1 MVTPRHLKLRARDID
16 DMAVMAAMLQ
26 EAVVRP
32 AEMTYQAREKRFV
45 MVISRFR
52 WEDPEVK
59 PDPAGEAVSDGE
71 SQAPEAQAVTQA
83 DTRADTQ
90 VDGQEDVRFE
100 DARFEDAGPRPL
112 YERVNAGLCIENV
125 RGVRTQKLD
134 LRDKD
139 QVFSLLTV
147 EVRPR
152 ALTLVF
158 SGGALVRLEVS
169 SIACFLEDL
178 GEPWPTPWLPL
189 HETEESEASAAD
201 TAESGAGE

>member
-1 MVTPRHLKLRARDID
+1 MVEPRHLKLRARDLD

-26 EAVVRP
+26 DAVVRP

-59 PDPAGEAVSDGE
+59 PDPAGEEMSDAEPHG
-71 SQAPEAQAVTQA
+71 P
-83 DTRADTQ
+83 DTRAGDQ
-90 VDGQEDVRFE
+90 ADDQGDDQGDDQK
-100 DARFEDAGPRPL
+100 DARFEDAGLRPL

-125 RGVRTQKLD
+125 RRVRIQKLD
-134 LRDKD
+134 LRDQD
-139 QVFSLLTV
+139 QVLSLLTV

-152 ALTLVF
+152 TLTLVF
-158 SGGALVRLEVS
+158 SGGALVRLEIS
-169 SIACFLEDL
+169 AIACFLEDL

-189 HETEESEASAAD
+189 HETEESEVSAAD
-201 TAESGAGE
+201 TAASGAGE

>member
-1 MVTPRHLKLRARDID
+1 MVRPRHLKLRARDLD

-26 EAVVRP
+26 DAVVRP

-59 PDPAGEAVSDGE
+59 PDPEGEEASGGA
-71 SQAPEAQAVTQA
+71 SQAPEFEMESQADAQAGTQM
-83 DTRADTQ
+83 DS
-90 VDGQEDVRFE
+90 QEDARFE

-134 LRDKD
+134 LRNKD
-139 QVFSLLTV
+139 QVLSLLTV

-178 GEPWPTPWLPL
+178 GEPWATPWLPL
-189 HETEESEASAAD
+189 HETEERDVSAAD
-201 TAESGAGE
+201 TAESGASE

>member
-1 MVTPRHLKLRARDID
+1 MVTPRHLKLRARDLD

-26 EAVVRP
+26 DAVVRP

-59 PDPAGEAVSDGE
+59 PDPAGEGVSDGE
-71 SQAPEAQAVTQA
+71 SQAPESPADTQA
-83 DTRADTQ
+83 DTQAAGQ
-90 VDGQEDVRFE
+90 SDGQE
-100 DARFEDAGPRPL
+100 DARFEDAGPRPH

-134 LRDKD
+134 LKDKD

>member
-1 MVTPRHLKLRARDID
+1 MVSPSHLKLRARDLD

-26 EAVVRP
+26 DAVVRP

-59 PDPAGEAVSDGE
+59 PDPADEEVSDGE
-71 SQAPEAQAVTQA
+71 SQAPEAQADSQA
-83 DTRADTQ
+83 D
-90 VDGQEDVRFE
+90 GQE

-125 RGVRTQKLD
+125 RRVRTQKLD
-134 LRDKD
+134 LKDKD

-147 EVRPR
+147 EVRAR
-152 ALTLVF
+152 TLTLVF

>member
-1 MVTPRHLKLRARDID
+1 MVTPRHLKLRARDLD

-26 EAVVRP
+26 DAVVRP

-152 ALTLVF
+152 MLTLVF

>member
-1 MVTPRHLKLRARDID
+1 MVTPRHLKLRARDLD

-26 EAVVRP
+26 DAVVRP
-32 AEMTYQAREKRFV
+32 TEMTYQARETRFV

-52 WEDPEVK
+52 WEDPEVN
-59 PDPAGEAVSDGE
+59 PDPAGEEVSDAE
-71 SQAPEAQAVTQA
+71 PHAPDTQA
-83 DTRADTQ
+83 GDQADDQ
-90 VDGQEDVRFE
+90 E
-100 DARFEDAGPRPL
+100 DARFEDAGLRPL

-125 RGVRTQKLD
+125 RRVRIQQLD

-139 QVFSLLTV
+139 QVLSLLTV

-152 ALTLVF
+152 TLTLVF

-169 SIACFLEDL
+169 AISCFLEDL

-189 HETEESEASAAD
+189 HETEEREVSAAD
-201 TAESGAGE
+201 TAETGAGE

>member
-1 MVTPRHLKLRARDID
+1 MVRPRHLKLRARDLD

-26 EAVVRP
+26 DAVVRP
-32 AEMTYQAREKRFV
+32 AEMAYQAREKRFV

-59 PDPAGEAVSDGE
+59 PDPAGEAASDGE
-71 SQAPEAQAVTQA
+71 SQTP
-83 DTRADTQ
+83 DSRADTQ
-90 VDGQEDVRFE
+90 ADARMDGQEDARFE
-100 DARFEDAGPRPL
+100 DARFEDAGPRTL

-134 LRDKD
+134 LGDRD
-139 QVFSLLTV
+139 QVMSLLTV
-147 EVRPR
+147 EARPN

-178 GEPWPTPWLPL
+178 GEPWATPWLPL
-189 HETEESEASAAD
+189 HEAEESEVGAAD
-201 TAESGAGE
+201 TAESGAESGASE

>member
-1 MVTPRHLKLRARDID
+1 MVTPRHLKLRARDLD

-26 EAVVRP
+26 DAVVRP

-178 GEPWPTPWLPL
+178 GEPGPTPWQPL

>member
-1 MVTPRHLKLRARDID
+1 MVTPRHLKLRARDLD

-26 EAVVRP
+26 DAVVRP

-90 VDGQEDVRFE
+90 VDGQEDV
-100 DARFEDAGPRPL
+100 RFEDAGPRPL

>member
-1 MVTPRHLKLRARDID
+1 MVRPRHLKLRARDLD
-16 DMAVMAAMLQ
+16 DMAIMAAMLQ
-26 EAVVRP
+26 DAVVRP
-32 AEMTYQAREKRFV
+32 AEMTYQARAKRFV

-59 PDPAGEAVSDGE
+59 PDPAGEAASDGE
-71 SQAPEAQAVTQA
+71 SQTP
-83 DTRADTQ
+83 DSRADTQ
-90 VDGQEDVRFE
+90 ADARMDGQE

-147 EVRPR
+147 EARPN

-178 GEPWPTPWLPL
+178 GEPWATPWLPL
-189 HETEESEASAAD
+189 HGTEESEARAAD
-201 TAESGAGE
+201 TAGAESGAESGASE

>member
-1 MVTPRHLKLRARDID
+1 MVTPRHLKLRARDLD

-26 EAVVRP
+26 DAVVRP

-59 PDPAGEAVSDGE
+59 PDPAGEGVSDGE

-90 VDGQEDVRFE
+90 ADGQEDGQE
-100 DARFEDAGPRPL
+100 DARFEDAGPRPH

-152 ALTLVF
+152 AITLVF

>member
-1 MVTPRHLKLRARDID
+1 MVTPRHLKLRARDLD

-26 EAVVRP
+26 DAVVRP

-112 YERVNAGLCIENV
+112 YERVNASKMCGAC
-125 RGVRTQKLD
+125 GPKSSTSGTRT
-134 LRDKD
+134 R
-139 QVFSLLTV
+139 SL
-147 EVRPR
+147 
-152 ALTLVF
+152 AY
-158 SGGALVRLEVS
+158 
-169 SIACFLEDL
+169 
-178 GEPWPTPWLPL
+178 
-189 HETEESEASAAD
+189 
-201 TAESGAGE
+201 

>member
-1 MVTPRHLKLRARDID
+1 MVSPSHLKLRARDLD

-26 EAVVRP
+26 DAVVRP

>member
-1 MVTPRHLKLRARDID
+1 MVTPRHLKLRARDLD

-26 EAVVRP
+26 DAVVRP

-59 PDPAGEAVSDGE
+59 PDPAGEEVSDGE
-71 SQAPEAQAVTQA
+71 SQTSEGQADTQA
-83 DTRADTQ
+83 DGPA
-90 VDGQEDVRFE
+90 DGQE

-134 LRDKD
+134 LKDKD

-189 HETEESEASAAD
+189 HETEEREVSAAD
-201 TAESGAGE
+201 TARSGADE

>member
-1 MVTPRHLKLRARDID
+1 MVSPSHLKLRARDLD

-26 EAVVRP
+26 DAVVRP

-59 PDPAGEAVSDGE
+59 PDPAGEEVSDGE
-71 SQAPEAQAVTQA
+71 SQAPEAQADTQA
-83 DTRADTQ
+83 DSQADSQ
-90 VDGQEDVRFE
+90 ADGQE

-125 RGVRTQKLD
+125 RRVRTQKLD

-152 ALTLVF
+152 TLTLVF

-189 HETEESEASAAD
+189 HETEEREVSAAD
-201 TAESGAGE
+201 TARSGADE